1 MAEMQKYKFP
11 DETEDVKD
19 GDEFEIEI
27 EDDTPEADRNRQP
40 MPKELVDDLDK
51 DDLEQYDD
59 NVKQKLKQIVSEG
72 VTVKQEIQVLT
83 EGLND
88 TIKSIAEELD
98 VSVGEIKQAINI
110 ALKGNWDQVWKK
122 FDTIETILDITGHA
136 VRKDDGEE

>member
-1 MAEMQKYKFP
+1 MSKVFGE
-11 DETEDVKD
+11 
-19 GDEFEIEI
+19 
-27 EDDTPEADRNRQP
+27 PE
-40 MPKELVDDLDK
+40 
-51 DDLEQYDD
+51 
-59 NVKQKLKQIVSEG
+59 KQKLKQIVSEG

-122 FDTIETILDITGHA
+122 FDTIETILDITGYA